1 MLQSYDSKKPA
12 IDPIMYVL
20 NEHLYSDPLFPK
32 APEDLDQYSEELE
45 RSLKEKAME
54 VYAEML
60 ARNVPDDAL
69 QWEFFHVIQLGK
81 DVVKLS
87 DRIQKRYKKQ
97 PSIMGVNPMQ
107 ILVSEVFP
115 SFAADSRDL
124 VARIMEMAKEKDE
137 DIPQQDGFDLYREMT
152 EIRRV
157 HSAVL
162 PGVTFAFHIEGLL
175 QEFVWR
181 WIAETDNRIVE
192 WVENAVKNDNF
203 ATQESNTELNA
214 EQQRHSHSVFDI
226 FQAFKQPIDQIVSLN
241 WDDDLQYAK
250 FMTAISKAIGTGVAK
265 YCDLIEAKFGL
276 EMNKP
281 TPEQELVAAQTKQE
295 KWMQMAKDLYAG
307 KEKVEPF
314 QFLPTVSHVPTP
326 LKSAKLIH
334 LVSCQAQQYRARDA
348 TTRQARKGHQR
359 RCMC

>member
-20 NEHLYSDPLFPK
+20 NEHLYGDELFPK

-45 RSLKEKAME
+45 RSLKDKAAE
-54 VYAEML
+54 IYAEML
-60 ARNVPDDAL
+60 ARNVPDDAG

-87 DRIQKRYKKQ
+87 DKIQKRYRKT
-97 PSIMGVNPMQ
+97 PSVMGVNPMQ
-107 ILVSEVFP
+107 ILVAEVFP

-124 VARIMEMAKEKDE
+124 VSRIIEMAKEKE
-137 DIPQQDGFDLYREMT
+137 QEIPQQDGFDLYREMV

-157 HSAVL
+157 HSSAL
-162 PGVTFAFHIEGLL
+162 QGVPFEFHIEGLL

-181 WIAETDNRIVE
+181 WISETDGRIVE

-203 ATQESNTELNA
+203 ATQESNGELSA

-226 FQAFKQPIDQIVSLN
+226 FQAFKQPIDQIVQLN

-250 FMTAISKAIGTGVAK
+250 FMTAVSKAIGLGVAK
-265 YCDLIEAKFGL
+265 YCDLIEQHFSR
-276 EMNKP
+276 EINKR
-281 TPEQELVAAQTKQE
+281 TPEQEAAAMQTRQE
-295 KWMQMAKDLYAG
+295 KWMQMAKDLYAN

-314 QFLPTVSHVPTP
+314 QFSSEVSR
-326 LKSAKLIH
+326 SASIPALTNNY
-334 LVSCQAQQYRARDA
+334 SRSSN
-348 TTRQARKGHQR
+348 
-359 RCMC
+359 